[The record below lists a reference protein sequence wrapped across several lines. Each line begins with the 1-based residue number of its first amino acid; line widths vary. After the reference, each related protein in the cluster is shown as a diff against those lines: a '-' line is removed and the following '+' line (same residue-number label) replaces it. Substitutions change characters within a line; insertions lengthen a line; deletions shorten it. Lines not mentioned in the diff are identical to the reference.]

1 MSSTGLWCI
10 TNTIDKV
17 KGNYDKAFENVVRL
31 RVMSILMVNDQYDFN
46 SFKELLDVTDGNLAS
61 HLKTLENQQYIQV
74 EKSFVGRKPL
84 TNYSA
89 TKAGKAAFQ
98 KHLAFLENL
107 IKENK
112 T

>member
-1 MSSTGLWCI
+1 M
-10 TNTIDKV
+10 

-31 RVMSILMVNDQYDFN
+31 RVMSILMVNAQFDFN

-61 HLKTLENQQYIQV
+61 HLRNLENQGYIQV
-74 EKSFVGRKPL
+74 EKTFVGRKPQ

-89 TKAGKAAFQ
+89 TAAGKIAFQ
-98 KHLAFLENL
+98 EHLDFLENL

>member
-1 MSSTGLWCI
+1 M
-10 TNTIDKV
+10 

-31 RVMSILMVNDQYDFN
+31 RVMSILMVNEQFDFN
-46 SFKELLDVTDGNLAS
+46 SFKELLEVTDGNLAS
-61 HLKTLENQQYIQV
+61 HLRNLENQGYIQV
-74 EKSFVGRKPL
+74 EKTFVGRKPQ

-89 TKAGKAAFQ
+89 TVAGKIAFQ
-98 KHLAFLENL
+98 DHLDFLENL

>member
-1 MSSTGLWCI
+1 M
-10 TNTIDKV
+10 

-31 RVMSILMVNDQYDFN
+31 RVMSILMVNEEYDFN
-46 SFKELLDVTDGNLAS
+46 SFKEILEVTDGNLAS
-61 HLKTLENQQYIQV
+61 HLKNLEKQEYIAV
-74 EKSFVGRKPL
+74 NKSFVGRKPL

-89 TKAGKAAFQ
+89 TNNGKKAFQ
-98 KHLAFLENL
+98 DHLEFLENL